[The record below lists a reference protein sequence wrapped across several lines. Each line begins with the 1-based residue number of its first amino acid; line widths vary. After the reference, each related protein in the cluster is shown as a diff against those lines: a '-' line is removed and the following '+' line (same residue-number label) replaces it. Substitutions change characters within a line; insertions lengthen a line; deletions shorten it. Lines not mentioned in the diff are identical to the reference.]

1 MQRNDVFT
9 KIAQQHLGIETLET
23 RNRDS
28 LDFHDVSVWG
38 VKAALEAAYA
48 AGQLATD
55 KIRQK
60 RIANGGSYLAAFEAK
75 YQDIVDFFGEPS
87 EGDQYKTEAEWRVLM
102 PKGQTL
108 KIYNY
113 KTSKCYNKSYPDIKE
128 VTRWHIGGVDRL
140 LVDRLIAM
148 MNGKAKL
155 VHRQGE

>member
-1 MQRNDVFT
+1 MQRKDIFT
-9 KIAQQHLGIETLET
+9 TIAQQHLGIETLEK

-48 AGQLATD
+48 AGQQSSD

-60 RIANGGSYLAAFEAK
+60 RIANGGSYLAAFEGR
-75 YQDIVDFFGEPS
+75 YEDLVDLFGEPS
-87 EGDQYKTEAEWRVLM
+87 GGDGYKTDAEWRVLL
-102 PKGQTL
+102 PKGQAL

-113 KTSKCYNKSYPDIKE
+113 KTSKCYSKDNPDVKE

-148 MNGKAKL
+148 MNGKARL

>member
-102 PKGQTL
+102 PKGQIL

-113 KTSKCYNKSYPDIKE
+113 KTRQNTISRFWMYFIACSFS
-128 VTRWHIGGVDRL
+128 TRNYRRKTRSQPLFFNFG
-140 LVDRLIAM
+140 
-148 MNGKAKL
+148 
-155 VHRQGE
+155 